1 VTTPAASPALPY
13 LDVMDPAFRPD
24 SAEVRAARAAH
35 WCARTPMGFAVLR
48 YDKLAEL
55 LADRRLRQGTY
66 EYLTAQGL
74 TEGPLV
80 EWMSSII
87 LSVEGDDHTRLRRLV
102 SRAFTP
108 RAVAELR
115 PRTREIA
122 HELVDRF
129 PSDGRMDFME
139 AFADEFPAR
148 VICELL
154 GVPREQHD
162 AFRGWAND
170 LGLVFSFT
178 AADNKERI
186 EAAIAGL
193 YAATDVL
200 LAQRRARPTGDLL
213 SALIAAEADGSRLS
227 TEELRTMVTTLL
239 FAGQDTTS
247 HQLGNA
253 IATFLRHPEQW
264 ALLARRPELAAQTVE
279 EVVRVAPTVPLT
291 ARVATEDLEVDGVT
305 IPANSHLAL
314 CLAAGNTDPTA
325 FGAAPDQF
333 DITASRRQPLT
344 FGAGLHYCLGA
355 YLARVE
361 MAEALPLLARRLG
374 PIEPDGDPAWRPA
387 IGIAGPVK
395 LPIRFRR
402 GATSRMS
409 ADTAAGTA
417 ALT

>member
-1 VTTPAASPALPY
+1 LTTRAASPVLPY
-13 LDVMDPAFRPD
+13 LDIMDPAFRPD

-48 YDKLAEL
+48 HDKVSAL

-66 EYLTAQGL
+66 QFLTAQGL

-108 RAVAELR
+108 RAVAELL
-115 PRTREIA
+115 PRMREIA

-129 PSDGRMDFME
+129 SGDGRVDFME
-139 AFADEFPAR
+139 EFADPFPAR

-154 GVPREQHD
+154 GVPRDQHD

-170 LGLVFSFT
+170 LGLLFSFT
-178 AADNKERI
+178 VADNKERI
-186 EAAIAGL
+186 EAALAGL
-193 YAATDVL
+193 YAATDAL
-200 LAQRRARPTGDLL
+200 IAQRRARPTGDLL

-227 TEELRTMVTTLL
+227 TEELRTMVSALL

-264 ALLARRPELAAQTVE
+264 GLLARRPELAAQAVE

-305 IPANSHLAL
+305 IPANTHLSL
-314 CLAAGNTDPTA
+314 FLAAGNTDPTA
-325 FGAAPDQF
+325 FGADPDRF
-333 DITASRRQPLT
+333 DITASRRPPLT

-374 PIEPDGDPAWRPA
+374 PIEPDGDPTWRPA
-387 IGIAGPVK
+387 MAITGPVT

-402 GATSRMS
+402 SSTARMS
-409 ADTAAGTA
+409 ADTAAGTV

>member
-1 VTTPAASPALPY
+1 VTIPAVSPVLPY

-24 SAEVRAARAAH
+24 SAEVRVARAAH

-48 YDKLAEL
+48 YDKLAAL
-55 LADRRLRQGTY
+55 LVDRRLRQGTY
-66 EYLTAQGL
+66 QFLTAQGL
-74 TEGPLV
+74 TEGPVV

-115 PRTREIA
+115 PRMREIA

-129 PSDGRMDFME
+129 LGDGRVDFVE
-139 AFADEFPAR
+139 AFADPYPAR

-154 GVPREQHD
+154 GVPPEQHD

-170 LGLVFSFT
+170 LGLAFSFT
-178 AADNKERI
+178 AAANVERI
-186 EAAIAGL
+186 EAALLGL

-213 SALIAAEADGSRLS
+213 SALIAAEADGDRLS
-227 TEELRTMVTTLL
+227 TEELRTMVAALL

-247 HQLGNA
+247 HQLGSG

-264 ALLARRPELAAQTVE
+264 ALLARRPELAAQAVE
-279 EVVRVAPTVPLT
+279 EVVRVAPTVPIT
-291 ARVATEDLEVDGVT
+291 GRVAAEDLEVDGVT
-305 IPANSHLAL
+305 IPAGSHLSMF
-314 CLAAGNTDPTA
+314 LAAGNTDPAA
-325 FGAAPDQF
+325 FGADPDRF
-333 DITASRRQPLT
+333 DITASRRPPLT
-344 FGAGLHYCLGA
+344 FGGGLHYCLGA
-355 YLARVE
+355 HLARVE

-374 PIEPDGDPAWRPA
+374 PIEPDGDPTWRPA
-387 IGIAGPVK
+387 TGIAGPVT
-395 LPIRFRR
+395 LPIRFRS
-402 GATSRMS
+402 AVSRMS
-409 ADTAAGTA
+409 TGTAAGTVP
-417 ALT
+417 T